1 SCRANRHAIS
11 SMKEIRWNQ
20 ALLKEF
26 LRSHAHQQI
35 CIMDQ
40 RSRAFLVGIIPAVF
54 EMDLCS
60 GTLSEAALNVENM
73 GCDVSLTMQEQFLGI
88 HLFFFRQNTEEQ
100 ILSFPWEIP
109 YSSLQLELVPERM
122 DA

>member
-1 SCRANRHAIS
+1 
-11 SMKEIRWNQ
+11 MKDIRWNS
-20 ALLKEF
+20 ALLTEF

-40 RSRAFLVGIIPAVF
+40 RSRAFLVGIIPAVI

-60 GTLSEAALNVENM
+60 GTLVEASIYVENI
-73 GCDVSLTMQEQFLGI
+73 GCDVSLTMHEQFLGI
-88 HLFFFRQNTEEQ
+88 QLLFFRQNTDQQ

-109 YSSLQLELVPERM
+109 YSSLQLDLVTEKM

>member
-1 SCRANRHAIS
+1 
-11 SMKEIRWNQ
+11 MKEIRWNR
-20 ALLKEF
+20 ALLAEF

-40 RSRAFLVGIIPAVF
+40 KSRAFLVGIIPAVI

-60 GTLSEAALNVENM
+60 GTLVEATINVENM
-73 GCDVSLTMQEQFLGI
+73 GCDVSLTMHEQFLGI
-88 HLFFFRQNTEEQ
+88 HLLFFRQNTDQQ

-109 YSSLQLELVPERM
+109 YSSLQLDLVTEKM

>member
-1 SCRANRHAIS
+1 
-11 SMKEIRWNQ
+11 
-20 ALLKEF
+20 
-26 LRSHAHQQI
+26 
-35 CIMDQ
+35 MDQ

-60 GTLSEAALNVENM
+60 GSLAEASLDVDNM
-73 GCDVSLTMQEQFLGI
+73 GCDVSLTMHEQFLGI
-88 HLFFFRQNTEEQ
+88 HLLFFRQNTEEQ

-109 YSSLQLELVPERM
+109 YSLLQLDLVPERM

>member
-1 SCRANRHAIS
+1 
-11 SMKEIRWNQ
+11 MKDINWNS
-20 ALLKEF
+20 ALLTEF

-40 RSRAFLVGIIPAVF
+40 RSRAFLVGIIPAVI

-60 GTLSEAALNVENM
+60 GTLVEAPINVENM
-73 GCDVSLTMQEQFLGI
+73 GCDVSLTMHEQFLGI
-88 HLFFFRQNTEEQ
+88 HLLFFSQNSNQQ

-109 YSSLQLELVPERM
+109 YFSRQLNLVT
-122 DA
+122 

>member
-1 SCRANRHAIS
+1 
-11 SMKEIRWNQ
+11 MKEIRWNQ

-40 RSRAFLVGIIPAVF
+40 RSRAFLVGIIPAVY

-73 GCDVSLTMQEQFLGI
+73 GCDVSLTMHEQFLGI

>member
-1 SCRANRHAIS
+1 
-11 SMKEIRWNQ
+11 MKEIRWNRI
-20 ALLKEF
+20 LLTEF

-35 CIMDQ
+35 CVMDQ
-40 RSRAFLVGIIPAVF
+40 RSRAFLVGTIPAVI

-60 GTLSEAALNVENM
+60 GPLIAASLNVENM
-73 GCDVSLTMQEQFLGI
+73 GWAVSITMHEQFLGI
-88 HLFFFRQNTEEQ
+88 HLLFFRQNTDQQ

-109 YSSLQLELVPERM
+109 YSSLQLDLVTVKM